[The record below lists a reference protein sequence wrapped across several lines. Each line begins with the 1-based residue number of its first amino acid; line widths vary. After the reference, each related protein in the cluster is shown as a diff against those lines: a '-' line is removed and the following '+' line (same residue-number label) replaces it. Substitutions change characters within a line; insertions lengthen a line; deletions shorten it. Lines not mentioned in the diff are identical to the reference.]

1 MSDSQPIRYEP
12 QEPAP
17 HPLAAGLAA
26 QVVTLM
32 ATGVMVSPLVVAR
45 GAGLDEAAT
54 SWLVFAALFAAG
66 LSTWLQAMQLG
77 RVGGGHTLF
86 VGSNVAFVGI
96 CVNAI
101 QAGGLPLMATLV
113 CVSSLSTFAFTHKM
127 GALRRVLTPAVG
139 GTVLM
144 LMSLSVAPVVWS
156 MLKKVPNDEF
166 LKGPAPAVAF
176 VTFLVILLVSL
187 FARGMLRLW
196 APILGVAIGTALSGA
211 FGMVDGVKV
220 AEAAWLGLPD
230 GKWPGVSFD
239 LGSSF
244 WGLLPSFVLVSLV
257 GCIET
262 YADGISVQ
270 RSSYRRQ
277 RPVDFRAVQGAIN
290 ADGVGSFLAGA
301 LGTIPNT
308 VYSMSVGVMELTRVA
323 SRRVAY
329 WGGLFLIL
337 LAFSPKVSALV
348 AAIPGPVAAAYILM
362 ILVILFGHGMQMVH
376 EEGLGFE
383 AGLAVC
389 VGFWVGMGFQ
399 GGFLFNDLAPKWAQ
413 LFLANGTTS
422 GGVTTLLIMALLQ
435 LRRGPA
441 DRLAA
446 PLEPA
451 SAELLNELLER
462 FAARLS
468 WDVHA
473 RYRLMLV
480 GHEAFLYL
488 LKGAEGRGGA
498 TPLHFQARL
507 RQVGE
512 QVEIEFVGAP
522 AAVNIET
529 AIGDLPANAVPDSGD
544 EFSLLLMRGLARE
557 VRHMQY
563 HGVDYL
569 LIKADAS
576 PPDSAA
582 TDSYRSY
589 ST

>member
-1 MSDSQPIRYEP
+1 LGDANPIRYEP

-17 HPLAAGLAA
+17 HPLAAGLGA
-26 QVVTLM
+26 QIVTLM

-45 GAGLDEAAT
+45 GAGLDAAAT
-54 SWLVFAALFAAG
+54 SWLVFAALLAAG

-96 CVNAI
+96 CVSAI
-101 QAGGLPLMATLV
+101 QAGGLGLMAALV
-113 CVSSLSTFAFTHKM
+113 CVSSLSTFAFTYKL

-144 LMSLSVAPVVWS
+144 LMSLSVAPVAWG
-156 MLKKVPNDEF
+156 MLKKVPTEF
-166 LKGPAPAVAF
+166 LEGPAPIVAGA
-176 VTFLVILLVSL
+176 TFLVILLVSL

-196 APILGVAIGTALSGA
+196 APILGVVIGSAMSGIY
-211 FGMVDGVKV
+211 GMVDVSKV
-220 AEAAWLGLPD
+220 AEAAWLGLPA
-230 GKWPGVSFD
+230 GQWPGISLD
-239 LGSSF
+239 LGPSF
-244 WGLLPSFVLVSLV
+244 WGLLPAFLLVSLV

-270 RSSYRRQ
+270 RSSYRRP
-277 RPVDFRAVQGAIN
+277 RPVDYRAVQGAIN
-290 ADGVGSFLAGA
+290 ADGVGSFFAGA

-362 ILVILFGHGMQMVH
+362 ILVILFGHGMQMVY
-376 EEGLGFE
+376 EDSLGFE

-413 LFLANGTTS
+413 MFLSNGTTS
-422 GGVTTLLIMALLQ
+422 GGITTLLIMALLQ
-435 LRRGPA
+435 LRSGPS
-441 DRLAA
+441 DRFAA
-446 PLEPA
+446 SLEPA
-451 SAELLNELLER
+451 SADRLRALVER
-462 FAARLS
+462 FAASLS
-468 WDVHA
+468 WDKHA
-473 RYRLMLV
+473 RGRLEMIV
-480 GHEAFLYL
+480 HEAFLFL
-488 LKGAEGRGGA
+488 LKAGMGRNAA
-498 TPLHFQARL
+498 TPRQFKVRL

-512 QVEIEFVGAP
+512 QVEIEFVCAP
-522 AAVNIET
+522 AASNIEA
-529 AIGDLPANAVPDSGD
+529 AISDLPPDMAPASED
-544 EFSLLLMRGLARE
+544 DLSLLLLRGLARE

-569 LIKADAS
+569 IIKADAT
-576 PPDSAA
+576 PPNND
-582 TDSYRSY
+582 
-589 ST
+589 

>member
-1 MSDSQPIRYEP
+1 
-12 QEPAP
+12 
-17 HPLAAGLAA
+17 
-26 QVVTLM
+26 
-32 ATGVMVSPLVVAR
+32 
-45 GAGLDEAAT
+45 
-54 SWLVFAALFAAG
+54 
-66 LSTWLQAMQLG
+66 
-77 RVGGGHTLF
+77 
-86 VGSNVAFVGI
+86 
-96 CVNAI
+96 
-101 QAGGLPLMATLV
+101 
-113 CVSSLSTFAFTHKM
+113 M

-144 LMSLSVAPVVWS
+144 LMSLSVAPVVWG
-156 MLKKVPNDEF
+156 MLKKVPDEY
-166 LKGPAPAVAF
+166 LRGPAPAVAF
-176 VTFLVILLVSL
+176 TTFLAILLVSL

-211 FGMVDGVKV
+211 FGMLDSVNV
-220 AEAAWLGLPD
+220 AEAAWLGLPA
-230 GKWPGVSFD
+230 GKWPGISID
-239 LGSSF
+239 LGASF
-244 WGLLPSFVLVSLV
+244 LGLLPSFVLVSLV
-257 GCIET
+257 GCVET

-323 SRRVAY
+323 SRRVAF

-337 LAFSPKVSALV
+337 LAFSPKVSAMV

-376 EEGLGFE
+376 EDALGFE

-389 VGFWVGMGFQ
+389 VGFWVGLGFQ

-413 LFLANGTTS
+413 LFLSNGTTS

-435 LRRGPA
+435 LRRGPV

-451 SAELLNELLER
+451 SAVPLRELLEG

-473 RYRLMLV
+473 RNRPMLV
-480 GHEAFLYL
+480 GHEAFLFL
-488 LKGAEGRGGA
+488 LKGAVGRSAA
-498 TPLHFQARL
+498 TPPQFQARL

-512 QVEIEFVGAP
+512 QVEMEFVGAP
-522 AAVNIET
+522 AAMNIET
-529 AIGDLPANAVPDSGD
+529 AIGDLPADAVPDTED
-544 EFSLLLMRGLARE
+544 KLSLLLMRGLARE

-576 PPDSAA
+576 PPNIAA
-582 TDSYRSY
+582 ADSYRSY
-589 ST
+589 SS

>member
-1 MSDSQPIRYEP
+1 VSDSHPIRYEP

-17 HPLAAGLAA
+17 HPLAAGLGA
-26 QVVTLM
+26 QIVTLM

-45 GAGLDEAAT
+45 GAGLDAAAT

-96 CVNAI
+96 CVSAI
-101 QAGGLPLMATLV
+101 QAGGLGLMATLV
-113 CVSSLSTFAFTHKM
+113 CVSSLSTFAFTYKL
-127 GALRRVLTPAVG
+127 GALRRALTPAVG

-144 LMSLSVAPVVWS
+144 LMSLSVAPVAWD
-156 MLKKVPNDEF
+156 MLKKVPTEF
-166 LKGPAPAVAF
+166 LEGPAPVVAAG
-176 VTFLVILLVSL
+176 TFLTILLVSL

-196 APILGVAIGTALSGA
+196 APILGVAIGSAMSGIY
-211 FGMVDGVKV
+211 GMVDVRKV
-220 AEAAWLGLPD
+220 AEASWLGLPA
-230 GKWPGVSFD
+230 GQWPGISLDF
-239 LGSSF
+239 GPAF
-244 WGLLPSFVLVSLV
+244 WGLLPAFVLVSLV

-270 RSSYRRQ
+270 RSSYRRP
-277 RPVDFRAVQGAIN
+277 RPVDYRAVQGAIN
-290 ADGVGSFLAGA
+290 ADGVGSFFAGA

-323 SRRVAY
+323 SRRVAF

-362 ILVILFGHGMQMVH
+362 ILVILFGHGMQMVY
-376 EEGLGFE
+376 EDALGFE

-413 LFLANGTTS
+413 MFLSNGTTS
-422 GGVTTLLIMALLQ
+422 GGITTLLIMALLQ
-435 LRRGPA
+435 LRSGPA

-451 SAELLNELLER
+451 SAVRLSALVKR
-462 FAARLS
+462 FAASLS
-468 WDVHA
+468 WDKRA
-473 RYRLMLV
+473 RGRLEMIV
-480 GHEAFLYL
+480 HEAFLFL
-488 LKGAEGRGGA
+488 LKAAMERSGV
-498 TPLHFQARL
+498 TSPHFQVQL
-507 RQVGE
+507 RKLGE
-512 QVEIEFVGAP
+512 QVEIEFVGSP
-522 AAVNIET
+522 AASNIEA
-529 AIGDLPANAVPDSGD
+529 AIGDLPTDMLPASED
-544 EFSLLLMRGLARE
+544 ELSLLLLRGLARE

-569 LIKADAS
+569 LIKADAA
-576 PPDSAA
+576 PPN
-582 TDSYRSY
+582 RG
-589 ST
+589 

>member
-1 MSDSQPIRYEP
+1 MSDAQPIRYEP

-17 HPLAAGLAA
+17 HLLAAGLAA
-26 QVVTLM
+26 QIVTLM

-86 VGSNVAFVGI
+86 VGSNVAFVGL

-144 LMSLSVAPVVWS
+144 LMSLSVAPVVWG
-156 MLKKVPNDEF
+156 MLKKVPDEF

-176 VTFLVILLVSL
+176 ATFLTILLVSL

-220 AEAAWLGLPD
+220 AEAAWLGLPV
-230 GKWPGVSFD
+230 GKWPGISID
-239 LGSSF
+239 LDSSF

-301 LGTIPNT
+301 LGTLPNT

-323 SRRVAY
+323 SRRVAL

-337 LAFSPKVSALV
+337 LAFSPKVSAMV

-362 ILVILFGHGMQMVH
+362 ILVILFWHGMQMVQVDS
-376 EEGLGFE
+376 LGFE

-413 LFLANGTTS
+413 LFLSNGTTS

-435 LRRGPA
+435 FRRGPA

-451 SAELLNELLER
+451 SAALLSELLER

-473 RYRLMLV
+473 RNRLTLV
-480 GHEAFLYL
+480 GHEAFLFL
-488 LKGAEGRGGA
+488 LKGAVGRSGA
-498 TPLHFQARL
+498 APSKFQARL

-512 QVEIEFVGAP
+512 QVEMELVSAP
-522 AAVNIET
+522 TAMNIET
-529 AIGDLPANAVPDSGD
+529 AIGDLPADAVPDSED
-544 EFSLLLMRGLARE
+544 ELSLLLMRGLARE

-576 PPDSAA
+576 PPHAVV
-582 TDSYRSY
+582 RS
-589 ST
+589 SMTGEHCD

>member
-1 MSDSQPIRYEP
+1 MSDAQLIRYEP

-17 HPLAAGLAA
+17 HPLAAGLGA
-26 QVVTLM
+26 QIVTLM

-45 GAGLDEAAT
+45 GAGLDAAAT

-96 CVNAI
+96 CVSAI
-101 QAGGLPLMATLV
+101 EAGGLGLMATLV
-113 CVSSLSTFAFTHKM
+113 CVSSLSTFAFTHKL

-144 LMSLSVAPVVWS
+144 LMSLSVAPVVWG
-156 MLKKVPNDEF
+156 MLKKVPTEF
-166 LKGPAPAVAF
+166 LEGPAPAVAGA
-176 VTFLVILLVSL
+176 TFLAILLLSL

-196 APILGVAIGTALSGA
+196 APILGVAMGSALSGA
-211 FGMVDGVKV
+211 FGMVDGRKV
-220 AEAAWLGLPD
+220 AEAAWLGLPA
-230 GKWPGVSFD
+230 GQWPGISLD
-239 LGSSF
+239 LGPAF
-244 WGLLPSFVLVSLV
+244 WGLLPAFLLVSLV

-270 RSSYRRQ
+270 RSSYRRP

-323 SRRVAY
+323 SRRVAF

-337 LAFSPKVSALV
+337 LAFSPMVSALV

-376 EEGLGFE
+376 EDALGFE

-413 LFLANGTTS
+413 MFLSNGTTS
-422 GGVTTLLIMALLQ
+422 GGLTTLLIMALLQ

-451 SAELLNELLER
+451 SAALLRALLER
-462 FAARLS
+462 FTARLS
-468 WDVHA
+468 WDA
-473 RYRLMLV
+473 RARDRLALV
-480 GHEAFLYL
+480 VHEAFLFL
-488 LKGAEGRGGA
+488 LKGAMGHSGS
-498 TPLHFQARL
+498 TPPQFQARL

-512 QVEIEFVGAP
+512 QVEMEFVGAP
-522 AAVNIET
+522 AASNIEA
-529 AIGDLPANAVPDSGD
+529 AIGDLPADAVPASGD
-544 EFSLLLMRGLARE
+544 ELSLLLLRGLARE

-569 LIKADAS
+569 LIKVDAA
-576 PPDSAA
+576 PPNSG
-582 TDSYRSY
+582 
-589 ST
+589 